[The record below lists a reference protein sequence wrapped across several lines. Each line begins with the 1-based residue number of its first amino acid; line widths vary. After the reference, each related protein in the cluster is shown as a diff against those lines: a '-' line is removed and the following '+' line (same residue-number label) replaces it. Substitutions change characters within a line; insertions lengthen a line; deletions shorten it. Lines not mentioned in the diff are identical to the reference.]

1 MSGEALETEDCFIAL
16 NMHWVEHTFAIPTL
30 PKSKEWNLSVSTQ
43 DGVLENPMPLGKKK
57 SIIVPGRTIV
67 VLTGR
72 SKEEETDERD

>member
-1 MSGEALETEDCFIAL
+1 MCIRDR
-16 NMHWVEHTFAIPTL
+16 
-30 PKSKEWNLSVSTQ
+30 